1 MRKPMKKPT
10 VAELLTRKI
19 DESSKTQKEIAI
31 EIGYESPNII
41 TMFKTGDTK
50 LPLAVVG
57 PMARALEIDPVYLL
71 RLVMSEY
78 MPETFLAVEHA
89 LGTTILTDNEREL
102 LDEFRRHTAETNPE
116 GRIFKGEHVVAFGY
130 RRED

>member
-1 MRKPMKKPT
+1 MREPMKKPT

-19 DESSKTQKEIAI
+19 GESGKTQKEIAI
-31 EIGYESPNII
+31 EIGYENPNII

-50 LPLAVVG
+50 LPLPVVG
-57 PMARALEIDPVYLL
+57 PMARALAIDPVYLL
-71 RLVMSEY
+71 KLVMSEY
-78 MPETFLAVEHA
+78 MPETYLAVEHA
-89 LGTTILTDNEREL
+89 LGATILTDNEREL

-116 GRIFKGEHVVAFGY
+116 GWIFNGEHVVGFGY